1 MMSSPAVRVRDLRV
15 AYPLAGKRV
24 LNGISLEVGR
34 GELVLIVGPTG
45 SGKTTLLLTLAGVI
59 PSLIPARVEGLVEV
73 AGHSPVEEGVAGLAG
88 TVGIVFQDPESQ
100 YVMPTVLEEVYFPG
114 ENLALPPDEVAR
126 RAVSALKLV
135 GLEGYSNHRVET
147 LSTGLKQRLAIAS
160 VLTLD
165 PEVLLLDEPTAHI
178 DMRSAREIYRLLGE
192 LKRSGKTII
201 VVEHRVELAEDL
213 ADKVVHIRGDGS
225 CEVYPSL
232 RALVEKVG
240 AKRLAAEGVWI
251 PPEYTPTGHCE
262 ARTAASSASAPLVE
276 AIDLSVSF
284 EGNHVLSGVNLRA
297 GRGELVVVLGPNG
310 SGKTTLLRVLAGTI
324 RRYSGHVSIAGGPPH
339 PGKVAFVAQV
349 PELQF
354 TERTVEEEMAS
365 VLQSQGYKGAQALQR
380 ARELL
385 AARGL
390 SGLSGRVVYEL
401 SQGEKR
407 LVSFL
412 EMELLERS
420 VYLLDEPT
428 FGLDMKYSAFVV
440 AEVERL
446 VRMGKTV
453 ILVTHDSWTLF
464 LLNPRVYGLSK
475 GRIVFEGDLRALL
488 SSRDAW
494 EELAFHPPRFLL
506 RALEEGDVERAIAEY
521 SARLRCLYEEA
532 GAGA

>member
-1 MMSSPAVRVRDLRV
+1 MNSPVVRVRKLRV
-15 AYPLAGKRV
+15 SYPLTTRYT
-24 LNGISLEVGR
+24 LNGVSFEVNK
-34 GELVLIVGPTG
+34 GELVLVVGPTG

-73 AGHSPVEEGVAGLAG
+73 AGRSPAEEGLAGLAG

-100 YVMPTVLEEVYFPG
+100 YIMPTVLEEACFPG
-114 ENLALPPDEVAR
+114 ENLALPPDEVTR
-126 RAVSALKLV
+126 RALSALKLL
-135 GLEGYSNHRVET
+135 GLDGYGGHRVES

-178 DMRSAREIYRLLGE
+178 DMRSAREIYRLIGE

-213 ADKVVHIRGDGS
+213 ADKILHISSDGS

-232 RALVEKVG
+232 RDLVEKVG
-240 AKRLAAEGVWI
+240 VKSLAAEGIWL
-251 PPEYTPTGHCE
+251 PPEYAPASQLNKAETANSPAATPV
-262 ARTAASSASAPLVE
+262 VE
-276 AIDLSVSF
+276 TRELSVSF
-284 EGNHVLSGVNLRA
+284 GGNNVLTGVEMRA
-297 GRGELVVVLGPNG
+297 GRGEVVAVLGPNG
-310 SGKTTLLRVLAGTI
+310 SGKTTLLKVLAGI
-324 RRYSGHVSIAGGPPH
+324 LRRYSGYVSVAGGPPH
-339 PGKVAFVAQV
+339 PSKVAFVAQV

-354 TERTVEEEMAS
+354 TERTVVEELAS
-365 VLQSQGYKGAQALQR
+365 VLQSQGYKGERALLR
-380 ARELL
+380 AREILS
-385 AARGL
+385 ARGL
-390 SGLSGRVVYEL
+390 SGLADRVVYEL

-428 FGLDMKYSAFVV
+428 FGLDMKYSAFVT

-446 VRMGKTV
+446 VRKGKVV

-464 LLNPRVYGLSK
+464 LLKPRVYGLSK
-475 GRIVFEGDLRALL
+475 GRVVFEGDLRALL
-488 SSRDAW
+488 SSRDVW
-494 EELAFHPPRFLL
+494 EQLAFHPPRYVLE
-506 RALEEGDVERAIAEY
+506 RLEEEALDTILSEY
-521 SARLRCLYEEA
+521 SARLRCLYE